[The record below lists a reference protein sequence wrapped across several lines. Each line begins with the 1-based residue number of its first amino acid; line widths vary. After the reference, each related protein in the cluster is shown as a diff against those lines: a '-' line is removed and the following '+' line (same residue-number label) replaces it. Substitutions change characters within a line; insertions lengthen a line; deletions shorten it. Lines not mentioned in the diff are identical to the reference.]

1 MMYSK
6 IPLAHTLVTLCKA
19 HGINQVV
26 ISPGSRN
33 APLILAFSADPFFQ
47 CFSIVDER
55 SAAFFAL
62 GLSQRSEIPPV
73 LVCTSGSALLNYY
86 PAVAEGFY
94 SHIPIIVL
102 SADRPPYKI
111 DIGDGQTIRQF
122 GVFGN
127 HIGFQGAL
135 SQDVTHANEAIRW
148 ESEEEVP
155 RSSQALEALQK
166 DRQRENE
173 SAIAKALN
181 TATKLRLPVHLNAPF
196 EEPLYGMQDAPPV
209 NPTPMERPPS
219 DLESPDWKPLK
230 DTWEASERK
239 MILIG
244 ALAPEQIQSDVLEL
258 LGQDPSI
265 LVFTETTS
273 NVHHPQFFPSIDSVL
288 APLESCEEADG
299 YFQRLRP
306 EVLLTLG
313 GMIVSKKIK
322 QFLRRYAPKAHW
334 HIGPHNAPDT
344 FYALKGHV
352 KMTAEDFLRSFL
364 SSVTPGAFP
373 YKAPW
378 LEMKQ
383 VIEAGRRAYL
393 EEIVFSDFK
402 AFDQILSQIPSGMQ
416 VHLANSSTVRYSQLF
431 QMPPGHAVYCNRGTS
446 GIEGSTSTA
455 VGASLPSEAPTLLI
469 TGDLSFFYDINA
481 LWNNYIRPDFR
492 IVVINNGGGGI
503 FRILPGKKDGIDFET
518 YFETVQD
525 RSIRSLC
532 EAFNVDYLGA
542 ETEEDLTTALQKFY
556 EPSDSPIV
564 LEVKTPRKLNDTV
577 LLGYFD
583 FLSWRLPNIL

>member
-19 HGINQVV
+19 YGINQVV

-33 APLILAFSADPFFQ
+33 APLILAFSADPFFE

-62 GLSQRSEIPPV
+62 GLSQSSQIPPV

-94 SHIPIIVL
+94 SHIPLIVL

-111 DIGDGQTIRQF
+111 DIGDGQTIRQS
-122 GVFGN
+122 GVFEN
-127 HIGFQGAL
+127 HIGYQVAL
-135 SQDVTHANEAIRW
+135 SQDLTHASEAIRW
-148 ESEEEVP
+148 ESGAVP
-155 RSSQALEALQK
+155 QSSQALETLQK
-166 DRQRENE
+166 NRQRQNE
-173 SAIAKALN
+173 SAIAEALI
-181 TATKLRLPVHLNAPF
+181 TATRLRLPVHLNAPF
-196 EEPLYGMQDAPPV
+196 EEPLYGMQDSPPV
-209 NPTPMERPPS
+209 NPTPMESAPPGFG
-219 DLESPDWKPLK
+219 SPDWQPLK
-230 DTWEASERK
+230 SVWEASGRK

-244 ALAPEQIQSDVLEL
+244 ALAPGHMESDVLEL

-273 NVHHPQFFPSIDSVL
+273 NVHHPQFFPSIDSIL
-288 APLESCEEADG
+288 APVESSAEADLH
-299 YFQRLRP
+299 FQRLRP

-344 FYALKGHV
+344 FYALKGHI
-352 KMTAEDFLRSFL
+352 KMPADDFLRSFL
-364 SSVTPGAFP
+364 SKVSPGSFP
-373 YKAPW
+373 YKGPW

-383 VIEAGRRAYL
+383 VVEEGRRNYL
-393 EEIVFSDFK
+393 EEIAFSDFK
-402 AFDQILSQIPSGMQ
+402 AFDQILSQIPQGMQ
-416 VHLANSSTVRYSQLF
+416 IHLANSSTVRYSQLF
-431 QMPPGHAVYCNRGTS
+431 RMGPEHAVYCNRGTS

-455 VGASLPSEAPTLLI
+455 VGASLASEKPTLLI
-469 TGDLSFFYDINA
+469 TGDLSFFYDINGF
-481 LWNNYIRPDFR
+481 WNNYVRPDFR
-492 IVVINNGGGGI
+492 VIVINNGGGGI
-503 FRILPGKKDGIDFET
+503 FRILPGTKDGTDFET
-518 YFETVQD
+518 FFETVQD
-525 RSIRSLC
+525 RSIPSLC
-532 EAFNVDYLGA
+532 AAFGLEYLGA
-542 ETEEDLTTALQKFY
+542 ENTEELTAALQKFY
-556 EPSDSPIV
+556 EPSGSPKL

-583 FLSWRLPNIL
+583 FLSCRLPNIL